1 MKMAQRKQ
9 LSWSDLR
16 VGFFVLVGLIVVA
29 VGVFYVTQAS
39 SWGAKYNLKTFL
51 PEVADLQEGGA
62 VTLDGV
68 AIGNVQTIKIN
79 PHSTGPADNIEIDM
93 RIGKQF
99 QSMIRT
105 DSYATLETEGL
116 VGNRY
121 VTIRRGVTGQMIP
134 NNGTVRGKESAAI
147 QQVAE
152 QSVELEKHVDDLT
165 QQISD
170 VVNAIRSSRGTAGK
184 FINDPSLYNHLNAMA
199 AKAESM
205 VTSVQAGQGSLGK
218 MVASDE
224 MYDKA
229 YSAIGRG
236 DDILAAIQQQKG
248 TVGKLIYD
256 PAIADETKQF
266 LSRGNSML
274 ADVQAGKGSMG
285 KFFTDDT
292 LFTNLRDASA
302 SVKEMTGK
310 LNSGQGTFGKFF
322 TDPQLYDNMTGLTG
336 DMRLMI
342 GDFRKNPKKFLH
354 VKLSIF

>member
-9 LSWSDLR
+9 LSWGELR
-16 VGFFVLVGLIVVA
+16 VGFFVLAGLVILA
-29 VGVFYVTQAS
+29 VGVFYVTGAS
-39 SWGAKYNLKTFL
+39 SWGAKYDLKTFL

-68 AIGNVQTIKIN
+68 AIGNVQAIRIN

-93 RIGKQF
+93 RIGTQYQK
-99 QSMIRT
+99 MIRT
-105 DSYATLETEGL
+105 DSYATLQTEGL

-121 VTIRRGVTGQMIP
+121 VTIKRGLRGQVIP
-134 NNGTVRGKESAAI
+134 AGGTVRGKESAAI

-165 QQISD
+165 KQISE
-170 VVNAIRSSRGTAGK
+170 VVNAVRESRGTAGK
-184 FINDPSLYNHLNAMA
+184 FINDPSLYNHLNATVE
-199 AKAESM
+199 KAEALVS
-205 VTSVQAGQGSLGK
+205 SVQEGKGSLGK
-218 MVASDE
+218 LVASDE
-224 MYDKA
+224 LYNKVN
-229 YSAIGRG
+229 SAIGRG

-266 LSRGNSML
+266 LSRSNSML
-274 ADVQAGKGSMG
+274 ANVQSGKGSLG
-285 KFFTDDT
+285 KLFTDDT

-302 SVKEMTGK
+302 NIKDMTGK
-310 LNSGQGTFGKFF
+310 LNNGQGTFGKFF

-336 DMRLMI
+336 DMRLLI
-342 GDFRKNPKKFLH
+342 GDFRRNPKKFLH
-354 VKLSIF
+354 VKLAIF